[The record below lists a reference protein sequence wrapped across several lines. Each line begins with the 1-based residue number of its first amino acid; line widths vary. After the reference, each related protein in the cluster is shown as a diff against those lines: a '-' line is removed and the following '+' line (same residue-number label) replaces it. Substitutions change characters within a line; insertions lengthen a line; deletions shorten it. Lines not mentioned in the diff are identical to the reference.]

1 MNLMLIK
8 FNRGVILVGLFSIL
22 ERNKLLSLLE
32 NALERL
38 SDKCFLFSQQDTA
51 LITSTSIFML

>member
-1 MNLMLIK
+1 MFEFDIK

-38 SDKCFLFSQQDTA
+38 SDNVFSQQDTA